1 MNIEQLRSCLLY
13 EGKDSQGR
21 YYFKVKK
28 AIYNFKA
35 GDTVRAVY
43 RGGKTVLEKVKE

>member
-13 EGKDSQGR
+13 EGRDKEGR
-21 YYFKVKK
+21 YYFRVKK

-43 RGGKTVLEKVKE
+43 RGGKTVLEKVRE